1 MKNWNNIENWNNKEL
16 QQVLAEVAHKSAID
30 SEFRALALRD
40 ASSALSTITPKRLP
54 KDITLI
60 FVDNSGSTKTIPLPD
75 LVITD
80 CDELTDDDLENVA
93 GGSTPPPPP
102 PLTGG

>member
-1 MKNWNNIENWNNKEL
+1 MENWNNEEL
-16 QQVLAEVAHKSAID
+16 QRVLDEVARKSAID

-40 ASSALSTITPKRLP
+40 ASSALSTITPKSLP
-54 KDITLI
+54 NGVTLI

-75 LVITD
+75 PVITD
-80 CDELTDDDLENVA
+80 CDELTDDELENVS
-93 GGSTPPPPP
+93 GGGDPTPPPP